1 MQFRAKRGAAKAV
14 KRSVLAAVSM
24 AATTALGSAH
34 AQAQQTLLLRDPALS
49 ASHIAFVYAGDIWV
63 ADRNGANPRQLTT
76 DGADGSNP
84 VFSPDGS
91 MIAFSANHNENKDVY
106 VVSVNGGQPKRLTWH
121 PGDDNV
127 LDWTPDGSSVYFA
140 SAREFNRGRSAQLY
154 RVSINGGLPQKQMET
169 RVYRGRFDASGR
181 RFAYDQISPAYDAL
195 YGGWFGWRGYRGGR
209 TPSIAIMDMASKT
222 VVKVPGDGVNDLE
235 PMWVGDQV
243 YFLSD
248 RDKGTLNL
256 FHYDPASK
264 AVTKVSHEDVWDIRA
279 AYAYKTV
286 IVYEAGG
293 RLKTL
298 DTANGATAEIPISIH
313 PDLPQTRPQMKDAS
327 TTIQSFD
334 LSPTGKRA
342 AIVARGEVFTVPVDE
357 GSTRN
362 LTMTEGAER
371 EYTALWSPDGSRIAY
386 VDASRAQQ
394 ELVIVDQTGL
404 GQAKRFP
411 LGEAFNQLLDWGGD
425 GAWIVYASQR
435 LELQAINT
443 ATGERTVISTSPRRH
458 FAQVDTSPDGRW
470 LAYTEGRPNSFSA
483 LRLYDFA
490 AKRSYPVLDD
500 LADVT
505 SPAFSKDG
513 KHLYFA
519 ASTNA
524 GPGKAGLDMSA
535 MEKPY
540 RAGLYVA
547 TLAADGESPLRPKS
561 GDEPTAPDP
570 AAKPA
575 PARVDIEGLN
585 RRVEALPVPERNY
598 AGLSVA
604 KNGDL
609 YFLRRPQPG
618 AFDPAEQALMRFN
631 LATRKDEQVL
641 PGVTAAKMSA
651 DGWHMIAEVPGGGLR
666 TLDVRTPATAKPLN
680 VSGLKMLIDPRK
692 EWRQMFDEA
701 WLMEKEWFY
710 DPNLHRLDWQAIHDR
725 YSPLVAHLGRREDL
739 NTLLRE
745 MLGESQVGH
754 QFVYGGDSPKEA
766 SASVGLLGADLAFEN
781 GHTRIKRIYTGEN
794 WNPSFHAPLAAVG
807 LNVREGDYILA
818 VSGRALGA
826 GDEIWQSMQG
836 TAGKQTA
843 LRIASSP
850 DGRDARTITVEPVA
864 TEADLRLAAWVEDN
878 RRTVD
883 KATNGRVGYVYV
895 PNTGPGGFAAFNRMF
910 YAQIDKDALII
921 DDRSNDGGSAANY
934 IVDVLSQPPLAGWKG
949 SVGATFNTP
958 GGAMFGPKVMLID
971 QDAQSGGDFL
981 AYAFKQRKVGPEIGT
996 RTWGG
1001 LIGVSG
1007 NPTLIDGGLALV
1019 PWYRFFDADGHWTVE
1034 GMGVSPDIRVEL
1046 DPLATNNGRDTQLH
1060 AAIAEVKR
1068 MLAAGPPARGNSP
1081 KPPPYPTKV
1090 GPP

>member
-1 MQFRAKRGAAKAV
+1 M
-14 KRSVLAAVSM
+14 KRSVLAAAV
-24 AATTALGSAH
+24 AVAFLFGAAH
-34 AQAQQTLLLRDPALS
+34 AQTQTLLLRDPALS
-49 ASHIAFVYAGDIWV
+49 ATNIAFVYAGDIWV
-63 ADRNGANPRQLTT
+63 ADRNGSNPRQLTT

-91 MIAFSANHNENKDVY
+91 MIAFSATHNDNKDVY
-106 VVSVNGGQPKRLTWH
+106 VVSVKGGQPKRLTWH

-127 LDWTPDGSSVYFA
+127 LDWAPDGSAVYFA

-169 RVYRGRFDASGR
+169 RVFRGRFDASGR
-181 RFAYDQISPAYDAL
+181 RFAYDQISPAYDGL

-209 TPSIAIMDMASKT
+209 TPSIAIMDMTSKSKSKST
-222 VVKVPGDGVNDLE
+222 VKVPGDGVNDLE

-256 FHYDPASK
+256 FHFDPLSK

-279 AYAYKTV
+279 AYAYESV
-286 IVYEAGG
+286 IIYEAGG

-298 DTANGATAEIPISIH
+298 DTASGATAEVPISIH
-313 PDLPQTRPQMKDAS
+313 PDLPQMRPQMKDAS

-334 LSPTGKRA
+334 LSPTGKRVA
-342 AIVARGEVFTVPVDE
+342 VTARGEVFTVPVDE

-362 LTMTEGAER
+362 LTMTEGASR

-386 VDASRAQQ
+386 VDASKAEQ

-404 GQAKRFP
+404 GQTKHFP
-411 LGEAFNQLLDWGGD
+411 LGRAFNQLLSWGGD
-425 GAWIVYASQR
+425 GSQIIYASQR
-435 LELQAINT
+435 LELYAINT
-443 ATGERTVISTSPRRH
+443 TTGERTVVSASPRRH

-483 LRLYDFA
+483 LRLYDFTT
-490 AKRSYPVLDD
+490 KRSYPVLDD
-500 LADVT
+500 MADVS

-513 KHLYFA
+513 KYLYFA
-519 ASTNA
+519 ASTNS
-524 GPGKAGLDMSA
+524 GPSKAGLDMSA

-540 RAGLYVA
+540 RAALYVA
-547 TLAADGESPLRPKS
+547 VLSADGESPLKPKS
-561 GDEPTAPDP
+561 GDEP
-570 AAKPA
+570 AAAEPPVKPT
-575 PARVDIEGLN
+575 PTRVDIEGLD
-585 RRVEALPVPERNY
+585 RRIEALPVAERNY
-598 AGLSVA
+598 ANLAVA
-604 KNGDL
+604 KSGDL

-618 AFDPAEQALMRFN
+618 AASGPLAGLDPADNALIRFN
-631 LATRKDEQVL
+631 FATRKDEQVL
-641 PGVTAAKMSA
+641 PGVTAAKMSV
-651 DGWHMIAEVPGGGLR
+651 DGWHIIAQTPAGLS
-666 TLDVRTPATAKPLN
+666 TIDVRTPTPKPLN
-680 VSGLKMLIDPRK
+680 LTGLKALIDPRK

-710 DPNLHRLDWQAIHDR
+710 DPNLHGLDWQAIHDR
-725 YSPLVAHLGRREDL
+725 YAPLVAYVGRREDL

-745 MLGESQVGH
+745 MLGETQVGH
-754 QFVYGGDSPKEA
+754 QFVFGGDSPKEP
-766 SASVGLLGADLAFEN
+766 SSNVGLLGADLAPEN
-781 GHTRIKRIYTGEN
+781 GHTRIKRIFTGET
-794 WNPSFHAPLAAVG
+794 WNPSAHAPLAARW

-818 VSGRALGA
+818 VNGRDLGA
-826 GDEIWQSMQG
+826 GDEIWEYLQG

-850 DGRDARTITVEPVA
+850 DGRDARTVTVEPIA
-864 TEADLRLAAWVEDN
+864 SEGQLRLAAWVEDN
-878 RRTVD
+878 RRAVA

-895 PNTGPGGFAAFNRMF
+895 PDTGPGGFTMFNRMF
-910 YAQIDKDALII
+910 YAQVDKDGLIV

-934 IVDVLSQPPLAGWKG
+934 IVDVLSQVPLSGWKG
-949 SVGATFNTP
+949 SVGVTFNTP
-958 GGAMFGPKVMLID
+958 GAAMFGPKVLLVD

-981 AYAFKQRKVGPEIGT
+981 AYAFKQRKVGPLIGT

-1019 PWYRFFDADGHWTVE
+1019 PWYRFFDADGEWTVE

-1046 DPLATNNGRDTQLH
+1046 DPLATNNGRDTQLQ
-1060 AAIAEVKR
+1060 AAIAEVQR
-1068 MLAAGPPARGNSP
+1068 ELAANPPARGIAP
-1081 KPPPYPTKV
+1081 KPPPYPTRV